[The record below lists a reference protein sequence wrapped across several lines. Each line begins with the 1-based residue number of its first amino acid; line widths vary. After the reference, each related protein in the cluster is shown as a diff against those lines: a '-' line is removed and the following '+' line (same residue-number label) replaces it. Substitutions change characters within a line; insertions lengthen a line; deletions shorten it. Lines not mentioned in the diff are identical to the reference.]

1 MKKLWRIDNNMPT
14 ELTMNVEPV
23 DAFYPR
29 IVKNDRK
36 LIYVLVSY
44 DETNKDCDPDDKGFL
59 EGVYLTLSGAKER
72 IKQWRENGDWCEFN
86 ILVYDMT
93 TGERTDVIY
102 QKRIWS
108 DDGSVAD

>member
-1 MKKLWRIDNNMPT
+1 MPT
-14 ELTMNVEPV
+14 ELTMNTNPV
-23 DAFYPR
+23 GAFYPR
-29 IVKNDRK
+29 IVKNDERK
-36 LIYVLVSY
+36 LIYILMSY
-44 DETNKDCDPDDKGFL
+44 DDANNEADPDDKGFV
-59 EGVYLTLSGAKER
+59 EGVFLTLSGAKER